1 MWALSSRTVL
11 MCEWQERALKLVGR
25 MGWSIKLGKA
35 ISSELMS
42 DFNDC
47 SKTPLTGG
55 NGRILLKPHIHECD
69 GTINL
74 KATAAAWWWRE
85 QSINLWCCLIP
96 AYINSMNHGS
106 PQLTATLSFAVQLR
120 IYQMDAVGWQ
130 TRFRFFVSVLCVSI
144 IFFLPSCKTSVAWLS
159 GHPLTKFYLS

>member
-1 MWALSSRTVL
+1 MWALSSRSVP

-35 ISSELMS
+35 ISLELMS

-85 QSINLWCCLIP
+85 QSINLLRRLIP
-96 AYINSMNHGS
+96 ACINSMNHDS
-106 PQLTATLSFAVQLR
+106 PQLTATLCFAVQLR
-120 IYQMDAVGWQ
+120 IYQMDAVGRQ
-130 TRFRFFVSVLCVSI
+130 TVKGSVFCVSPLSVHHLFPSI
-144 IFFLPSCKTSVAWLS
+144 I
-159 GHPLTKFYLS
+159 